1 MERRDGGSPHATR
14 AGGRL
19 RASMTRSLRVV
30 RRVHAVIFGVIALLV
45 IAVIVVFTFSF
56 ADEPLRKRMEAQMNA
71 KLTGY
76 DVDLPRAHFSLFGV
90 AATLENVR
98 VSQMNDTGP
107 PVLVIPKIRASL
119 QWRELLALRLVSD
132 VRIETP
138 QVRINLA
145 QLRKEVDDS
154 VKVKDRGWQDA
165 LAEIHPFKINLFEV
179 VDGDFVYIDTDVSK
193 PLHAAR
199 LQLRAENIRN
209 IHEKDEQMPSKLHAE
224 AEIFGRGHVVIDG
237 VADFLARPTPGFR
250 FDYAVRNVPIDELNP
265 VAHHAS
271 LKVKGGSLG
280 SEGTIE
286 TGPNGI
292 GAHIRNV
299 MVNGLKVDY
308 LQKRVASVI
317 SGVAKETAKANEKR
331 RYTLIIDTVAVTGS
345 ELGVTRTKSSHTY
358 RLFLSN
364 ASFHLQ
370 DYSNHFVKGPATAT
384 LRGRFMGQ
392 GRTAARLTLK
402 PSTAGRQNFD
412 LAVAVDSTPLTTMN
426 ELLRAHGKFDVTK
439 GSLEFYSELSVAKG
453 QMVGYAKPIIKDIR
467 IYDPKQD
474 GNKSV
479 LNQLWQLIL
488 TGASKIFENR
498 KTEEIATRAKIA
510 GPVGETSADA
520 WEMIG
525 AAWENAFVSAIR
537 PGFDRI
543 RGRTG
548 GP

>member
-1 MERRDGGSPHATR
+1 METRHGGGSHAARGT
-14 AGGRL
+14 RL
-19 RASMTRSLRVV
+19 RASAKYGARILGRIPA
-30 RRVHAVIFGVIALLV
+30 AVLAVTGLV
-45 IAVIVVFTFSF
+45 ILSIVVIFTFSF
-56 ADEPLRKRMEAQMNA
+56 ADEPLRKRMEAAMNDKLRGYTVELPKA
-71 KLTGY
+71 K
-76 DVDLPRAHFSLFGV
+76 FSLIGI
-90 AATLENVR
+90 AATLENIR
-98 VSQMNDTGP
+98 VAQQNDTGP
-107 PVLVIPKIRASL
+107 PVLLIPRIRASL

-132 VRIETP
+132 VQVTAP

-145 QLRKEVDDS
+145 QLRREVGDS

-179 VDGDFVYIDTDVSK
+179 TDGDIVYIDTDVSK
-193 PLHAAR
+193 PLHAAK

-209 IHEKDEQMPSKLHAE
+209 IHDEDEQMPSKIHAE
-224 AEIFGRGHVVIDG
+224 GEIFGQGRVVLDG
-237 VADFLARPTPGFR
+237 VADFLAMPTPGFR
-250 FDYAVRNVPIDELNP
+250 FDYAVRDVPIDTLKP
-265 VAHHAS
+265 IAHHAS
-271 LKVKGGSLG
+271 LKVRGGVLG

-292 GAHIRNV
+292 GAHIRNI

-308 LQKRVASVI
+308 MQKRVASVV
-317 SGVAKETAKANEKR
+317 SGLAKETAKANEKR

-345 ELGVTRTKSSHTY
+345 EFGVTRTKSSHTY

-370 DYSNHFVKGPATAT
+370 DYSNHFVKGPGTAT
-384 LRGRFMGQ
+384 LRGRFMGK

-402 PSTAGRQNFD
+402 PSRTGQNFD

-439 GSLEFYSELSVAKG
+439 GSLEFYSELSVAG
-453 QMVGYAKPIIKDIR
+453 GRMVGYAKPIIKDIR

-479 LNQLWQLIL
+479 LNQLWQVIL
-488 TGASKIFENR
+488 TGVSKIFENR
-498 KTEEIATRAKIA
+498 KTEEIATRARIS

-520 WEMIG
+520 WAMIG

-543 RGRTG
+543 RARGG

>member
-1 MERRDGGSPHATR
+1 MKRGMRV
-14 AGGRL
+14 AGRIPVAMLAVAGML
-19 RASMTRSLRVV
+19 IAAVV
-30 RRVHAVIFGVIALLV
+30 VI
-45 IAVIVVFTFSF
+45 FTFSF

-71 KLTGY
+71 KLRGY
-76 DVDLPRAHFSLFGV
+76 DVDLPRAKFSLIGIS
-90 AATLENVR
+90 ATLENVR

-132 VRIETP
+132 VQIESP

-145 QLRKEVDDS
+145 QLRREVDDS

-179 VDGDFVYIDTDVSK
+179 TDGDVIYVDTDNSR
-193 PLHAAR
+193 PLHAGK

-209 IHEKDEQMPSKLHAE
+209 IHEKDEQMPSRLHAE
-224 AEIFGRGHVVIDG
+224 ADIFGRGHVVIDG

-250 FDYAVRNVPIDELNP
+250 FDYAVRDVPIDEFNP

-271 LKVKGGSLG
+271 LKVKGGVLG

-308 LQKRVASVI
+308 MQKRVASVV
-317 SGVAKETAKANEKR
+317 SGVAKETAKANAKR
-331 RYTLIIDTVAVTGS
+331 RYTLIVDTVAVTGS
-345 ELGVTRTKSSHTY
+345 EFGVTRTKASHTY

-370 DYSNHFVKGPATAT
+370 DYSNHFVKGPSTAT
-384 LRGRFMGQ
+384 IRGRFMGA
-392 GRTAARLTLK
+392 GRTAARMTLK
-402 PSTAGRQNFD
+402 PSTTGQNFD
-412 LAVAVDSTPLTTMN
+412 FAVAVDSTPLTTMN

-439 GSLEFYSELSVAKG
+439 GSLEFYSEISVAKG

-488 TGASKIFENR
+488 TGASKVFENR

-510 GPVGETSADA
+510 GPVGETSANA

>member
-1 MERRDGGSPHATR
+1 MHTRDGGSPHATR
-14 AGGRL
+14 ARHRL
-19 RASMTRSLRVV
+19 RASMTRGLRVA
-30 RRVHAVIFGVIALLV
+30 RRIPAAALIIAGVAIVA
-45 IAVIVVFTFSF
+45 IVVIFTFSF

-76 DVDLPRAHFSLFGV
+76 DVALPKAHFSLFGLTV
-90 AATLENVR
+90 TLDSAR
-98 VSQMNDTGP
+98 IRQQNDTGP
-107 PVLVIPKIRASL
+107 AVLVVDRIRASL
-119 QWRELLALRLVSD
+119 QWRELLAFRLVSN
-132 VRIETP
+132 VRITKP
-138 QVRINLA
+138 FVHINLA
-145 QLRKEVDDS
+145 QLRKEVNDS
-154 VKVKDRGWQDA
+154 VKVKDRGWQQA
-165 LAEIHPFKINLFEV
+165 LAEIHPFKINLIEV
-179 VDGDFVYIDTDVSK
+179 TDGDVVYVDTDNSK
-193 PLHAAR
+193 PLHAAN
-199 LQLRAENIRN
+199 LKLSAENIRN
-209 IHEKDEQMPSKLHAE
+209 VRNKDEEMPSRLHAE

-237 VADFLARPTPGFR
+237 VADFLAEPIPGVR
-250 FDYAVRNVPIDELNP
+250 FDYALHDVPIDELSP

-271 LKVKGGSLG
+271 LKVRGGTLG
-280 SEGTIE
+280 SEGSIE
-286 TGPNGI
+286 TGGNGI
-292 GAHIRNV
+292 GVHIRSV

-308 LQKRVASVI
+308 LQKRVASVVA
-317 SGVAKETAKANEKR
+317 GVAKETAKANEKR

-345 ELGVTRTKSSHTY
+345 ELGVTRTKASHTY

-364 ASFHLQ
+364 ASFNLHN
-370 DYSNHFVKGPATAT
+370 YSNHFVKGPGTAT
-384 LRGRFMGQ
+384 LRGRFMGK

-402 PSTAGRQNFD
+402 PSTAGQNFD
-412 LAVAVDSTPLTTMN
+412 LAVAVDSTPMTTMN

-439 GSLEFYSELSVAKG
+439 GSLEFYSEISVAG
-453 QMVGYAKPIIKDIR
+453 GRMVGYAKPIIKDIR

-498 KTEEIATRAKIA
+498 KTEEIATRATIS

-543 RGRTG
+543 RGKG